1 MAQCSFSLVAST
13 QGKEVG
19 RVLHGMALG
28 NDFKGVEVI
37 LSVTVEV
44 NLEQGSTFKV
54 DVVDATNPGLM
65 NVILAHELGDLGNVV
80 FIDIQS
86 GQVGLVVFAAAFV
99 LAGSDALLGKL
110 EFSTGGDEC
119 SQEGS
124 KESENGQAVHI
135 VFVWR

>member
-1 MAQCSFSLVAST
+1 MT
-13 QGKEVG
+13 
-19 RVLHGMALG
+19 LG
-28 NDFKGVEVI
+28 NDFKGVEVV

-65 NVILAHELGDLGNVV
+65 NVIFAHEFGDLGNVV

-86 GQVGLVVFAAAFV
+86 RQVGLVVFAATFV
-99 LAGSDALLGKL
+99 LAGSDALLSEL
-110 EFSTGGDEC
+110 EFSTGRDEC

-124 KESENGQAVHI
+124 EESENGQAVHI